1 MTGDAS
7 GRRPTVLVVDDE
19 ERILSALQRS
29 LRREGY
35 DIVTAESATRA
46 LAILGERPIDLVLS
60 DQKMPGMSGL
70 ELLEAA
76 ARLRPEAALVLFTGW
91 TQEIPQQE
99 LANLGICAL
108 ITKPWDDAAL
118 KQTLREAL
126 A

>member
-1 MTGDAS
+1 MTGEAS
-7 GRRPTVLVVDDE
+7 ARRPTVLIVDDE

-35 DIVTAESATRA
+35 EIVTAESAARA
-46 LAILGERPIDLVLS
+46 LAILAERPVDLVLS

-70 ELLEAA
+70 ELLEEA
-76 ARLRPEAALVLFTGW
+76 ARLRPDAALVLFTGW

-99 LANLGICAL
+99 LENLGICAL

>member
-1 MTGDAS
+1 MTGEAT

-19 ERILSALQRS
+19 ERILSALQRT

-70 ELLEAA
+70 ELLEEAG
-76 ARLRPEAALVLFTGW
+76 RLRPDAALLLFTGW

-99 LANLGICAL
+99 LASLGIHAL

>member
-46 LAILGERPIDLVLS
+46 LAILGERPIDLVLA
-60 DQKMPGMSGL
+60 DQKMPGRSGL

-76 ARLRPEAALVLFTGW
+76 ARLRPEAALVLFTCW

>member
-1 MTGDAS
+1 MTGEAS
-7 GRRPTVLVVDDE
+7 ARRPTVLVVDDE

-35 DIVTAESATRA
+35 EIVTAESAARA
-46 LAILGERPIDLVLS
+46 LAILAERPVDLVLS